1 MSSRAARGQSAAD
14 LISRAV
20 KMAFKVCY
28 VLLSLFVVITSSQ
41 AVTDEEIDEFL
52 NVCIDA
58 KYHKSKPGPEADV
71 FNKTFH
77 CTPWKGH
84 ACCTANTMYNIREDG
99 ALSLYNMHWDQC
111 KTVMS
116 PKCRRYFEI
125 DTCMYECSPYM
136 KPWITVDPNSKKT
149 RKERFTN
156 VPICKSDCDAWFD
169 ACKDDLTCS
178 DNWGNFTTWNWKT
191 GMCKME
197 CKTFKEYFGNPE
209 KFCNKIFNFSWKY
222 TEGKAGEDCMTL
234 WPNGTTNINEN
245 VARKHARNLLT
256 TNLLTTNLLTT
267 KSSGSKGAA
276 GFIAVILLACSLG
289 VYMQI

>member
-1 MSSRAARGQSAAD
+1 
-14 LISRAV
+14 
-20 KMAFKVCY
+20 MAFKVPY
-28 VLLSLFVVITSSQ
+28 VLLSLFVVIASSQ
-41 AVTDEEIDEFL
+41 AVTDKEIDEFL
-52 NVCIDA
+52 DICIDS
-58 KYHKSKPGPEADV
+58 KYHRSKPGPEADV
-71 FNKTFH
+71 FNKKFH

-84 ACCTANTMYNIREDG
+84 ACCTANTTFNIQEDG

-111 KTVMS
+111 NTTMS

-156 VPICKSDCDAWFD
+156 VPMCKSDCDAWFD

-178 DNWGNFTTWNWKT
+178 DNWGNYKTWNWKT

-197 CKTFKEYFGNPE
+197 CKTFKDYFGDPE

-222 TEGKAGEDCMTL
+222 TEGKAGDDCMTL

-245 VARKHARNLLT
+245 VARKHAKR
-256 TNLLTTNLLTT
+256 LLTT
-267 KSSGSKGAA
+267 KSSGSKVAA
-276 GFIAVILLACSLG
+276 GLIAVILLAVLAYNIC
-289 VYMQI
+289 